1 MTDGPPQQFHD
12 RRRDGVA
19 PDGGAV
25 VHEVGTSISWMCR
38 NTRTTPAIRFAA
50 TIQLDGKHKHRELLL
65 PIDGAGFV
73 SAFIVQIIAVNLAQA
88 IRNAGELPN
97 ASNRR
102 RVGEGRRW

>member
-38 NTRTTPAIRFAA
+38 NTRKTPAIRFAA
-50 TIQLDGKHKHRELLL
+50 TIQLDRSEEHTTELQSLMRISYAVVCL
-65 PIDGAGFV
+65 TKKNQTRRHTNRTLTY
-73 SAFIVQIIAVNLAQA
+73 QI
-88 IRNAGELPN
+88 
-97 ASNRR
+97 
-102 RVGEGRRW
+102 GRPT